1 MGTNRVRFHF
11 IFCFELAAHSWQRVT
26 NGEEAPDT
34 RSCGRNGPYETRR
47 WEQVP
52 SSVHPLSMPMLNPLH
67 ASADPGRR
75 FSSSLA
81 GKGFAAAKRECEVR
95 HKAVDHGSN
104 ATRGL
109 FVFLSVDIAQL
120 KSTSVVTRRHNRL
133 RRKGLDLT
141 KVNREGF
148 ERVRNLPADFVHS
161 PIVRTS
167 TPLWTL
173 RINHVASLLLLQI
186 QSYVPL
192 LTVRRLIE
200 LTRNLVF
207 VFKSCHAI
215 LITIKARDII

>member
-11 IFCFELAAHSWQRVT
+11 IFSFELAAHSWQRVT
-26 NGEEAPDT
+26 NGEEASDT

-52 SSVHPLSMPMLNPLH
+52 FSVRPLSIPMLNP
-67 ASADPGRR
+67 
-75 FSSSLA
+75 
-81 GKGFAAAKRECEVR
+81 
-95 HKAVDHGSN
+95 N

-109 FVFLSVDIAQL
+109 FAFLSVDIAQL
-120 KSTSVVTRRHNRL
+120 KSTSVVTRGRNRL
-133 RRKGLDLT
+133 RRKGSNPT
-141 KVNREGF
+141 KVNQEGF
-148 ERVRNLPADFVHS
+148 ERARNLPADFEHS
-161 PIVRTS
+161 PTMRTS

-186 QSYVPL
+186 QSYVSL

-207 VFKSCHAI
+207 VFKPCRCNFDYNQDS
-215 LITIKARDII
+215 